1 MQWRSTAS
9 PQVQGDLEMLYTDS
23 ISLVAEDLGLS
34 DTFGPLMLVVER
46 GGGKAVRRT
55 AGVQTPLRESDVVK
69 QLETPGDAETLRARA
84 TVLDVTVKAPFT
96 GDAIKIKLEHAEGVA
111 IDILV
116 PYRVTPEGT
125 TIDVNSQNAAVAE
138 RLLWTASS

>member
-9 PQVQGDLEMLYTDS
+9 VQAQADLDMLYTDS
-23 ISLVAEDLGLS
+23 ISLVAEDLGHS

-46 GGGKAVRRT
+46 GGAKAIRRT
-55 AGVQTPLRESDVVK
+55 VGVQTSARESEVVK
-69 QLETPGDAETLRARA
+69 QLEAPGDAEALRARA
-84 TVLDVTVKAPFT
+84 TVIDVTVKEPFT

-116 PYRVTPEGT
+116 PYRATPEGT
-125 TIDVNSQNAAVAE
+125 TIDVDSQNAAVAE

>member
-9 PQVQGDLEMLYTDS
+9 PQVQSDLDMLYTDS
-23 ISLVAEDLGLS
+23 ISLVAEDLGHS

-46 GGGKAVRRT
+46 GGGKALRRT
-55 AGVQTPLRESDVVK
+55 AGVQTPLRESEIVK
-69 QLETPGDAETLRARA
+69 QLEAPGDAETLRARA
-84 TVLDVTVKAPFT
+84 TVLDVTVKEPFT

-116 PYRVTPEGT
+116 PYRVTAEGKS
-125 TIDVNSQNAAVAE
+125 IDVNAQNAAVAE
-138 RLLWTASS
+138 RLLWRASS